1 MTQSQPEAKPEAKP
15 ESHAPASAPPALAEL
30 IDERANHCFVC
41 GPENPQGLHLKFQ
54 IDAEALTAT
63 SQVNLT
69 RLHEGPPGHIHGGII
84 ATLMDEA
91 MGKLG
96 VPLDAIMMTRN
107 MVVDYLR
114 PSPLGVELTLTG
126 RFVRR
131 EGRKVFLAAEL
142 RHPSGSVLA
151 TATGLFIV
159 IDPALLGR

>member
-1 MTQSQPEAKPEAKP
+1 
-15 ESHAPASAPPALAEL
+15 
-30 IDERANHCFVC
+30 
-41 GPENPQGLHLKFQ
+41 
-54 IDAEALTAT
+54 
-63 SQVNLT
+63 
-69 RLHEGPPGHIHGGII
+69 
-84 ATLMDEA
+84 
-91 MGKLG
+91 
-96 VPLDAIMMTRN
+96 MMTRN